1 MTARQVR
8 FGRYRLVERI
18 GAGGM
23 AEVHRA
29 VVDGPGGFQR
39 TVVIKR
45 MLRQLCGDD
54 AFVRMLL
61 AEGRLTALLHH
72 PGIVQV
78 HEVGEVDG
86 IYYLAMEHVDGV
98 DLASLL
104 RAAQARRPLPPA
116 VAVAVAVELA
126 GALAY
131 AHART
136 DEAGRPC
143 DIVHRDV
150 SPANIMVTPLGAVK
164 LLDFGIAKAAD
175 SLRDVETR
183 TGTLKG
189 KVAYMSPEQAEG
201 EPVDRRSDV
210 FALGVVLHEML
221 TLRRLFRADDDLAT
235 LKLVRECAVAPPGVD
250 VELDAIVMRMLARRR
265 EERFGS
271 CDEVV
276 AALTPVARRLGADA
290 AAVREYVAALGPI
303 ERRVPRSTVRE
314 TATFD
319 LSPQA
324 AAPPQRSRAPWIAAA
339 LSAVVIGAVAVAL
352 VAHRHRA
359 ATPTP
364 TPPATTIATAP
375 TVAAPI
381 APPITVAPPP
391 APIAVAPTPPP
402 RHAAVKHRAK
412 HAPHAGGH
420 DLFNPFPKP

>member
-116 VAVAVAVELA
+116 VAVAIAVELA

-250 VELDAIVMRMLARRR
+250 VELDAIVLRMLARARDD
-265 EERFGS
+265 RFGS

-276 AALTPVARRLGADA
+276 AALTPVARRLGGDA

-303 ERRVPRSTVRE
+303 ERRVPRSTARE

-319 LSPQA
+319 LSPRV
-324 AAPPQRSRAPWIAAA
+324 APPPRRSRAPWIAAA
-339 LSAVVIGAVAVAL
+339 LSVAL
-352 VAHRHRA
+352 VGALAIALATHRRHAPPPPPSASPSPPPATVA
-359 ATPTP
+359 ATPP
-364 TPPATTIATAP
+364 
-375 TVAAPI
+375 
-381 APPITVAPPP
+381 VAPPP
-391 APIAVAPTPPP
+391 IAAAPTTTPPP
-402 RHAAVKHRAK
+402 RHAAVKHRGK